1 MNDVVDDKLTYTQ
14 EPTMTAAVN
23 VNDLTFGVELEVT
36 LPFGTCPVGGYHAGV
51 QVPQL
56 PQGWKA
62 ERDCSIQAG
71 PGHQAAEIVSPVLKG
86 ADGLRQLKAV
96 CDWLN
101 RVGAKVNRSTG
112 FHVHIGFDARD
123 LDALRRLVC
132 LVANFEKA
140 LFAAT
145 GTRSREEGRF
155 CRGIQEDHNFVT
167 AFHATRSA
175 RPGLCADRYHVLNL
189 TNCADRYHVLNLTNL
204 LSYGKPTVEFRVFA
218 GTTNALKATG
228 YVRLC
233 LGIVEKA
240 LSMKKLPRWVAKT
253 PVETSPIH
261 RGGEGQTALTRLFY
275 GLGWTKGRE
284 EHAFGD
290 VQAEEL
296 PGLEAVKKELMRLAR
311 KYDGGEEPTQE

>member
-1 MNDVVDDKLTYTQ
+1 
-14 EPTMTAAVN
+14 MTVN

-36 LPFGTCPVGGYHAGV
+36 LPAGTCTVGCYHHGV

-56 PQGWKA
+56 PTGWKA

-71 PGHQAAEIVSPVLKG
+71 PGYMAAEIVSSVLKG

-101 RVGAKVNRSTG
+101 SVGAKVNRSTG
-112 FHVHIGFDARD
+112 FHVHVGFDHTNAK
-123 LDALRRLVC
+123 ALHRLVS

-145 GTRSREEGRF
+145 GTHSREQNHY
-155 CRGIQEDHNFVT
+155 CQGISADHNFVT
-167 AFHATRSA
+167 AFRATRVA
-175 RPGLCADRYHVLNL
+175 RPDLCSDRYHVLNL
-189 TNCADRYHVLNLTNL
+189 ANLI
-204 LSYGKPTVEFRVFA
+204 SHGKPTVEFRVFA

-240 LSMKKLPRWVAKT
+240 LAMKKLPKWVAKT
-253 PVETSPIH
+253 PIETSPIH
-261 RGGEGQTALTRLFY
+261 RNGEGQTALTRLFY

-284 EHAFGD
+284 DHTFGD

-296 PGLEAVKKELMRLAR
+296 PTIEATKKELMRLAR
-311 KYDGGEEPTQE
+311 KYDGRGEEQE

>member
-1 MNDVVDDKLTYTQ
+1 
-14 EPTMTAAVN
+14 MTVN

-36 LPFGTCPVGGYHAGV
+36 LPHGTCPVGAYHSGV

-56 PQGWKA
+56 PTGWKA
-62 ERDCSIQAG
+62 ERDGSIQ
-71 PGHQAAEIVSPVLKG
+71 PGSGYMAAEIVSPVLNG
-86 ADGLRQLKAV
+86 SDGLRQLKTV

-101 RVGAKVNRSTG
+101 SVGAKVNRSTG
-112 FHVHIGFDARD
+112 FHVHVGFCRNDKRG
-123 LDALRRLVC
+123 LRRLVS

-145 GTRSREEGRF
+145 GTHSREQGSY
-155 CRGIQEDHNFVT
+155 CMPVQNDALYQQ
-167 AFHATRSA
+167 AFRDA
-175 RPGLCADRYHVLNL
+175 LVLTTHL
-189 TNCADRYHVLNLTNL
+189 PRYHVLNLTNL
-204 LSYGKPTVEFRVFA
+204 LSNGKPTVEFRVFS
-218 GTTNALKATG
+218 GTTNPLKAIG

-240 LSMKKLPRWVAKT
+240 LTMKKLPKWVAKT

-284 EHAFGD
+284 DHTFGD

-296 PGLEAVKKELMRLAR
+296 PGIEAIKKELMRLAR
-311 KYDGGEEPTQE
+311 KYDGRTEEQE

>member
-1 MNDVVDDKLTYTQ
+1 
-14 EPTMTAAVN
+14 MTINA
-23 VNDLTFGVELEVT
+23 NDLTFGVELEVT
-36 LPFGTCPVGGYHAGV
+36 LPYGTCPVGGYHNGI

-56 PQGWKA
+56 PVGWKA
-62 ERDCSIQAG
+62 ERDCSIQPG
-71 PGHQAAEIVSPVLKG
+71 PGYIAAEIVSPVLKG

-101 RVGAKVNRSTG
+101 SVGAKVNRSTG
-112 FHVHIGFDARD
+112 FHVHVGFDHQ
-123 LDALRRLVC
+123 DATGLHRLVS

-145 GTRSREEGRF
+145 GTHSREQNHY
-155 CRGIQEDHNFVT
+155 CQGISADHNFVT
-167 AFHATRSA
+167 AFRATRVA
-175 RPGLCADRYHVLNL
+175 RPDLCGDRYHVLNL
-189 TNCADRYHVLNLTNL
+189 ANL
-204 LSYGKPTVEFRVFA
+204 LGHSKPTVEFRVFA
-218 GTTNALKATG
+218 GTTNPIKAIG

-240 LSMKKLPRWVAKT
+240 LTMKKLPKWIAKT

-284 EHAFGD
+284 DHTFGD
-290 VQAEEL
+290 IQAEEL
-296 PGLEAVKKELMRLAR
+296 PTIEATKKELMRLAR
-311 KYDGGEEPTQE
+311 KYDGRTEEQE